1 MKKLMAANWKMY
13 KLAGEAGETAAALR
27 ARLDGKLPADREVL
41 VIPPFTALG
50 AAGQALAGAAG
61 FALGAQNFYPSKQGA
76 FTGEIAPDM
85 LLDAGC
91 AYALAGHSE
100 RRHILGEDD
109 AMVGRKVGF
118 GLAAGLA
125 MILCVGEKIEER
137 QAGQVEAVLAR
148 QLTAGLAEVP
158 ADVSPDK
165 LAVAYEPVWAI
176 GTGLTAGPAEVADAH
191 KVVRAHLVARFGPQ
205 TGAAVRILYGGSVK
219 PGNAGELLGIDNV
232 DGVLVG
238 GASLEAESFAAIVT
252 A

>member
-13 KLAGEAGETAAALR
+13 KLAGEAGDTAAALR
-27 ARLDGKLPADREVL
+27 AALDGKLPADREVL

-50 AAGQALAGAAG
+50 PTRQALDGAAG

-91 AYALAGHSE
+91 RYALAGHSE

-109 AMVGRKVGF
+109 ALVGRKVAF
-118 GLAAGLA
+118 GLAAGLS

-137 QAGQVEAVLAR
+137 QAGEVEAVVSR
-148 QLTAGLAEVP
+148 QLTAGLADVP
-158 ADVSPDK
+158 ADVSPD
-165 LAVAYEPVWAI
+165 AVAIAYEPVWAI
-176 GTGLTAGPAEVADAH
+176 GTGLTAGPAEVDEAH
-191 KVVRAHLVARFGPQ
+191 AVVRARLVARFGPQ
-205 TGAAVRILYGGSVK
+205 IGAKIRILYGGSVK
-219 PGNAGELLGIDNV
+219 PGNAGEILGIDNV

-238 GASLEAESFAAIVT
+238 GASLEAGSFAAIVT

>member
-13 KLAGEAGETAAALR
+13 KLVGEAASTASDLA
-27 ARLDGKLPADREVL
+27 ARLDGKLPGDREVL

-50 AAGQALAGAAG
+50 AVAPALAGAAG

-91 AYALAGHSE
+91 RYALAGHSE

-109 AMVGRKVGF
+109 ALVGRKTAF
-118 GLAAGLA
+118 GLAAGLS
-125 MILCVGEKIEER
+125 MILCVGEKVEER
-137 QAGQVEAVLAR
+137 KAGEVEAVLSR
-148 QLTAGLAEVP
+148 QLTAGV
-158 ADVSPDK
+158 ADVGDVTPET

-176 GTGLTAGPAEVADAH
+176 GTGLTAGPAEIAAAH
-191 KVVRAHLVARFGPQ
+191 AFVRDFLVARFP
-205 TGAAVRILYGGSVK
+205 AVGREIRILYGGSVK
-219 PGNAGELLGIDNV
+219 PGNAGEILGIDNV

-238 GASLEAESFAAIVT
+238 GASLEAESFAAI
-252 A
+252 ALAG

>member
-27 ARLDGKLPADREVL
+27 AKLDGKLPADREVL

-50 AAGQALAGAAG
+50 ATGQALSGAAG

-148 QLTAGLAEVP
+148 QLAAGLAEVP
-158 ADVSPDK
+158 ADVSPDT

-191 KVVRAHLVARFGPQ
+191 KVVRAHLIERFGPQ

-238 GASLEAESFAAIVT
+238 GASLEAESFSAIVT

>member
-13 KLAGEAGETAAALR
+13 KFAGEAGETAAALR

-148 QLTAGLAEVP
+148 QLAAGLAEVP
-158 ADVSPDK
+158 ADMSPET

-191 KVVRAHLVARFGPQ
+191 KVVRAHLIERFGPQ